1 MRTYAERVAGT
12 PRQRHLIDFDAP
24 RPQQPAKGELSITTV
39 QMWVMS
45 VLAVSTILHLAGGVM
60 FAAFTVGDGRADI
73 GLIIIA
79 GAFSVAAVAA
89 GRAIHR
95 KKVLSPWLALGLA
108 PVVVALL
115 VR

>member
-1 MRTYAERVAGT
+1 MSLT
-12 PRQRHLIDFDAP
+12 H
-24 RPQQPAKGELSITTV
+24 V

-45 VLAVSTILHLAGGVM
+45 VLAVSTILHLAGGVL
-60 FAAFTVGDGRADI
+60 FAAFTVGDKGGGADP

-79 GAFSVAAVAA
+79 GAFCVCAVAA

-95 KKVLSPWLALGLA
+95 KKVVSPWLLLGLA
-108 PVVVALL
+108 PVIVAFA